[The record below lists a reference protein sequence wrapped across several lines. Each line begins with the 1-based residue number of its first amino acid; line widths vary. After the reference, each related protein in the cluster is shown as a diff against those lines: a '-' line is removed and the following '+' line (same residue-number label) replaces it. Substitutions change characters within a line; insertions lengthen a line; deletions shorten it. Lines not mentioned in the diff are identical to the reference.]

1 MRNIITLTIT
11 IILLVCTVFSWY
23 FLLPLY
29 LKSLGASDKAISV
42 LYFLFNLA
50 FYIGQIPGGF
60 LTDRIGR
67 KPIVVGTTL
76 LYALAGYGMAFSS
89 SWIGVSIFYIINA
102 LSSSIQM
109 PAILALVF
117 ESQEKK
123 GTSFGMT
130 SFSFNLGIAIGP
142 FIGAMLL
149 ERIGI
154 KGLLT
159 IYSIAALSMGVARWI
174 FLEETLRATGHEH
187 GSLKDLRMNRTR
199 LLTIIGGTLF
209 FMSLSLTLNG
219 PYISLFQKEGLGL
232 SEPEIN
238 IIFSKAGIISA
249 IGVLIFGK
257 IADRIDPAK
266 SWAISSL
273 LHPLLLLGW
282 ALLKGCLPLLFI
294 SILLAEICYVVYPI
308 FVSTIFS
315 ESSRGRG
322 LGIFGFIT
330 GSIGSLSPLL
340 VNALSGITEFFTP
353 FLLALGFGAGAF
365 GIIIKVGGERRA

>member
-11 IILLVCTVFSWY
+11 IIILVCTVFSWY

-29 LKSLGASDKAISV
+29 LKDLGASEKIISI

-50 FYIGQIPGGF
+50 FYIGQIPGGI
-60 LTDRIGR
+60 LTDKIGR
-67 KPIVVGTTL
+67 KPIIVGTTL

-89 SWIGVSIFYIINA
+89 SWLSVSIFYMVSL

-109 PAILALVF
+109 PAILALIF
-117 ESQEKK
+117 ESQDRK

-149 ERIGI
+149 GKVGI
-154 KGLLT
+154 KGLFL
-159 IYSIAALSMGVARWI
+159 IYSITALLMGIARWI
-174 FLEETLRATGHEH
+174 FLKETLKRKPEYE
-187 GSLKDLRMNRTR
+187 SIKDLKMDKTR
-199 LLTIIGGTLF
+199 LMTIIGGTLF
-209 FMSLSLTLNG
+209 FMCLSLTLNG
-219 PYISLFQKEGLGL
+219 PYISLFQKENLGL
-232 SEPEIN
+232 SKTEIN

-266 SWAISSL
+266 SWAVSSL
-273 LHPLLLLGW
+273 LHPAFLLGW
-282 ALLKGCLPLLFI
+282 VLLKGYLPLLFT
-294 SILLAEICYVVYPI
+294 STLLAEIGYVVYPI
-308 FVSTIFS
+308 FVSTTFT

-330 GSIGSLSPLL
+330 GSVGSFSPLL
-340 VNALSGITEFFTP
+340 VNLLNKITGPLTP
-353 FLLALGFGAGAF
+353 FLLALGFGSGAF
-365 GIIIKVGGERRA
+365 WIIIKAGGEKHGR